1 MLEHHVEPPSFE
13 ELAQSGI
20 DAFNKG
26 DLISATR
33 FFRDAVAREPSNA
46 SALNSLGFCLY
57 KQKEFEE
64 ANRLLSRAVKLDP
77 TNSIAWQNLGLLRRD
92 TGDSAMACEA
102 FARAVSLDR
111 SNIIYM
117 RLFIDIFSTIQLQT
131 HHEWIKNVLIF
142 CLKRDNIELR
152 ELNKAWSWFYDL
164 DPAYHALVQWAHN
177 ADDTHYPDSLND
189 PYLLLGLKKI
199 RISSM
204 SFERTMTAL
213 RRKILNLAKT
223 SDIRAYQD
231 FLYSLA
237 WQAWQNEHVY
247 SISTDAH
254 NQIKNLRKHLESD
267 IIDDADYIARLYL
280 YGAYENLDTLNNARA
295 IYTTLHGRGHDEL
308 DPFLKAHIT
317 DRFTE
322 QEIRASIPSLGTIN
336 DAISHKV
343 RDQYEDHPYPRWQK
357 FYADDKPDHAVKT
370 VLIAGCGTGQQSAMA
385 AQNYPNAAIYNIDL
399 SLTSLAYAVRKSNE
413 MGLKNMTFMQ
423 GDILELGQLNQQF
436 DVVECIGVLHH
447 MQDPAAGLHVLTS
460 LLKPGGTLKL
470 GLYSEAARRDI
481 AAARDFIAAGHYGS
495 TTDDIRNVRQII
507 ADHPDP
513 RISDCSMRYDFFTTS
528 SCRDL
533 IMHVQEHRFTIPQ
546 IENLLKECG
555 LIFLEFSLHRRIF
568 GDVFRKKFPDPAAFY
583 DLDKWIELE
592 EEHPTFFSGM
602 YNFSAC
608 HIPDFEKLRKK
619 I

>member
-13 ELAQSGI
+13 ALAQSGI

-26 DLISATR
+26 DLISAIR

-46 SALNSLGFCLY
+46 SVLNSLGFCLY

-64 ANRLLSRAVKLDP
+64 ANRHLSRAVKLDP

-102 FARAVSLDR
+102 FARAVSIDR
-111 SNIIYM
+111 TNTIYM

-164 DPAYHALVQWAHN
+164 DAAYHTLVQWAHDP
-177 ADDTHYPDSLND
+177 DDAHYPDSLND

-213 RRKILNLAKT
+213 RQKILNLSKT
-223 SDIRAYQD
+223 SDIRPYQD
-231 FLYSLA
+231 FLHSLT

-247 SISTDAH
+247 SMHADEYNH
-254 NQIKNLRKHLESD
+254 IKALRKHLESD

-280 YGAYENLDTLNNARA
+280 YAAYENLDTLANAHN
-295 IYTTLHGRGHDEL
+295 IYEVLHARGDDGL
-308 DPFLKAHIT
+308 DHILKAHIA
-317 DRFTE
+317 DRRIE
-322 QEIRASIPSLGTIN
+322 QEIRKTIPS
-336 DAISHKV
+336 ISNIENSISQKV
-343 RDQYEDHPYPRWQK
+343 RDQYEDHPYPRWYK
-357 FYADDKPDHAVKT
+357 FYADDKPDPSVKS

-385 AQNYPNAAIYNIDL
+385 AQNYPNASIYNVDL

-413 MGLKNMTFMQ
+413 MGLKNMTFVQ

-447 MQDPAAGLHVLTS
+447 MQDPAAGLRVLTS
-460 LLKPGGTLKL
+460 MLKTGGVLKL

-481 AAARDFIAAGHYGS
+481 AAARDFIAEGHYGS
-495 TTDDIRNVRQII
+495 TTNDVRSLRQII
-507 ADHPDP
+507 ADHADP
-513 RISDCSMRYDFFTTS
+513 SISDCSLRYDFFTTS

-568 GDVFRKKFPDPAAFY
+568 GEIFRKKFPDPAAFY
-583 DLDKWIELE
+583 NLDKWIELE